1 MRSNM
6 LPSSAPLA
14 SHIVSWSIGFP
25 TYNMGL
31 IIQTFYLIGLNKLDV
46 QTSIKTLEQGP
57 GHSKCSIN
65 MTPPGM
71 FRGTSLS
78 FLPTSS
84 VSAFE
89 THSQEAAG

>member
-1 MRSNM
+1 
-6 LPSSAPLA
+6 
-14 SHIVSWSIGFP
+14 
-25 TYNMGL
+25 MGL
-31 IIQTFYLIGLNKLDV
+31 IIQTFYLRIVSKLDV

-78 FLPTSS
+78 FLPPSN